1 MILKQEDADSLKHC
15 REVLRNCAQ
24 YHLKGERHFT
34 LLLLMFNELE
44 KAGMIQW
51 EEGVKRG

>member
-15 REVLRNCAQ
+15 RQVLKNCAR
-24 YHLKGERHFT
+24 YNLRGARHFT
-34 LLLLMFNELE
+34 LILLMYNELE
-44 KAGMIQW
+44 KAGLIQW